1 MFDTI
6 VALATPQIKS
16 ALGIIRL
23 SGENCFTIVNN
34 FFNREIKFKDKN
46 KIFYGYIVDKEKEET
61 IDEVILLAYK
71 NPYSFTGE
79 DSVEIICHGSPLIF
93 EKIIELSI
101 KFGARLAKGGEY
113 SFRSYVNGKID
124 LIQAESIN
132 DLINAESLESQKLSL
147 LSLQGKTSKLIAPL
161 KEDFAS
167 LLSNI
172 EVNIDYPEYQ
182 DIEVITF
189 EKIVEICN
197 KNLKYIENLINNGQQ
212 GKIIKD
218 GINIAIVG
226 KPNVGKSSLLNSFLN
241 EDKAIVSSI
250 KGTTRDVVEGKI
262 NLNGIII
269 NFFDTAGIRESD
281 NEIEEIGILKSKQK
295 IESSDLV
302 IVVFDSTDLS
312 NEDEEI
318 LDLVKNKKHIVVYN
332 KKDKL
337 TNLDDDK
344 IYISALKNDIN
355 ILKEQILKIFKI
367 SKDNYENPSINNAR
381 ELGILQNIKKSI
393 IDVLNEVQNKTSIDL
408 ISVMIKDIYLEI
420 LSLTGEDCDF
430 DITKE
435 IFSRFCVGK

>member
-46 KIFYGYIVDKEKEET
+46 KIFYGYIIDKEKEET

-189 EKIVEICN
+189 EKIV
-197 KNLKYIENLINNGQQ
+197 
-212 GKIIKD
+212 
-218 GINIAIVG
+218 
-226 KPNVGKSSLLNSFLN
+226 
-241 EDKAIVSSI
+241 
-250 KGTTRDVVEGKI
+250 
-262 NLNGIII
+262 
-269 NFFDTAGIRESD
+269 
-281 NEIEEIGILKSKQK
+281 
-295 IESSDLV
+295 
-302 IVVFDSTDLS
+302 
-312 NEDEEI
+312 
-318 LDLVKNKKHIVVYN
+318 
-332 KKDKL
+332 
-337 TNLDDDK
+337 
-344 IYISALKNDIN
+344 
-355 ILKEQILKIFKI
+355 
-367 SKDNYENPSINNAR
+367 
-381 ELGILQNIKKSI
+381 
-393 IDVLNEVQNKTSIDL
+393 
-408 ISVMIKDIYLEI
+408 
-420 LSLTGEDCDF
+420 DF
-430 DITKE
+430 
-435 IFSRFCVGK
+435 

>member
-34 FFNREIKFKDKN
+34 FFNRGIKFKDKN

-189 EKIVEICN
+189 DKIVEICN

-295 IESSDLV
+295 IESS
-302 IVVFDSTDLS
+302 
-312 NEDEEI
+312 
-318 LDLVKNKKHIVVYN
+318 DLVKNKKHIVVYN